1 MENLNAELFTF
12 CSAKMH
18 LPVLEFLYPVLLF
31 FVLALSGQAVE
42 GESQHSES
50 NAHLLNALDKAQERQ
65 IIHGEDPTSI
75 EQFPS
80 FASREDEIKW
90 KLNKAKKTLHK
101 ARQLETMAKKA
112 AVHFGYFENTK
123 QKHSVVSD
131 ILSSAE
137 DTLLEAGDKM
147 GFDYQKF

>member
-1 MENLNAELFTF
+1 MGTPKSPSKKTLIYLIHITVAN
-12 CSAKMH
+12 
-18 LPVLEFLYPVLLF
+18 
-31 FVLALSGQAVE
+31 
-42 GESQHSES
+42 GESNSQLVDE
-50 NAHLLNALDKAQERQ
+50 LDKAARRQ
-65 IIHGEDPTSI
+65 IVHGEDPTTIDQS
-75 EQFPS
+75 PS
-80 FASREDEIKW
+80 FATREDQIKW

-101 ARQLETMAKKA
+101 ARQLENLARKA

-131 ILSSAE
+131 ILSDTE

>member
-1 MENLNAELFTF
+1 MIRELLHVTYKHYTALF
-12 CSAKMH
+12 SNIK
-18 LPVLEFLYPVLLF
+18 PIF
-31 FVLALSGQAVE
+31 FVAQD
-42 GESQHSES
+42 SES
-50 NAHLLNALDKAQERQ
+50 NFQLVDALNKAEQRQ
-65 IIHGEDPTSI
+65 IIHGDDPTSI
-75 EQFPS
+75 EQSPS

-101 ARQLETMAKKA
+101 ARQLESLARKA
-112 AVHFGYFENTK
+112 AVHFGYFNNIK

-131 ILSSAE
+131 ILSNTE